1 MAALEAGTPS
11 TVASTNGDSGKYIIY
26 ETIVGLVDFFI
37 ILYDQP
43 GLNIIHITL
52 FVYRKI

>member
-26 ETIVGLVDFFI
+26 EIIVGLVESSN
-37 ILYDQP
+37 LGWTLLKY
-43 GLNIIHITL
+43 HIS
-52 FVYRKI
+52 I